1 MIILCDKQG
10 KAFSSLKRDEKSM
23 ELLKAVQAEGARF
36 FDCPDELSAM
46 LSGKDP
52 QEAHQKIIND
62 LWGVANNEHT

>member
-46 LSGKDP
+46 LLGKDP
-52 QEAHQKIIND
+52 
-62 LWGVANNEHT
+62 